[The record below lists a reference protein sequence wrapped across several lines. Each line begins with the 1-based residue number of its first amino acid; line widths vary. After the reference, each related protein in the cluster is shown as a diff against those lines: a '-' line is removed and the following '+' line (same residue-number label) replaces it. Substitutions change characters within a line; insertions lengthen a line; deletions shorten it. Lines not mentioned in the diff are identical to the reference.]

1 MCLSSSWCL
10 LSWAEGERLSILL
23 SVRPSVLLLRQ
34 KDTLRHRINKK
45 IHLQTTTTHIKVPL
59 TVFGLKMLHRRRQ
72 QQDEQQEEEEE
83 EAEQEDESPRH
94 HPLVL
99 LLLLLLHVD
108 DPPSGTN
115 RWWCGVYFCSR
126 YAMVRLK
133 TRAQTFFSSSL
144 SDG

>member
-59 TVFGLKMLHRRRQ
+59 TVFGLKMLHRRQQ
-72 QQDEQQEEEEE
+72 QQDEQHEEEE
-83 EAEQEDESPRH
+83 EAEKEDESPRH